1 MWIEVFSLLLVNM
14 EEDIEELVSAMA
26 IRPILQELSDKIL
39 GLEIIN
45 CLAYGTAIDFLNID
59 IVVIMRN

>member
-1 MWIEVFSLLLVNM
+1 M